1 MTGHWRFIYTAVL
14 GFLLAVAA
22 QAADTRRIETVN
34 NADYFGFDLRAEK
47 DVSLDQ
53 CKSICLRDS
62 DCRAFTFNEKAQWCF
77 LKSDFNVTQPFDG
90 AIAGKVVS
98 VSGEPDLGAPPPL
111 SFISEGLENE
121 AANARRNIGPRPI
134 DSGLFGL
141 ISTADLNLAAGQF
154 GLAAERLR
162 GALSIDP
169 SDASLWL
176 DLSKAAIGLIGR
188 DGNRDYRVQRE
199 ATSAALNAYRLSR
212 NATDRAAALDSLAK
226 ALEIRQLFRPALES
240 YKASL
245 ALVRSPQVLA
255 DYRDLQARKG
265 FRVVNHTVDA
275 DGNQARICVR
285 FSDPLLKSGVD
296 YRNFVALDDRTASTI
311 RVEEEQICADG
322 LEHGRSYRLTLR
334 NGLPSAVGEVL
345 DPAVTINTY
354 VRDRAPFVRFTGD
367 NFVLPGKARR
377 GIPVVTVNTPTVEV
391 ELFRIGDRSLA
402 PVLANSQFLRQLD
415 GYDARRVRDEIGE
428 PVWQGTLDV
437 RFELNRETTTSFPI
451 DEAVPDRKPGV
462 YVLMARAANDQ
473 PDSWTPRATQ
483 WLVVS
488 DIGLSTFSGTD
499 GLNVFARS
507 LATARPESGVTLS
520 LVARNNELL
529 DSAVTDEDGRVRF
542 APGLLRGKAGL
553 APAVVTADNGAGDF
567 VFLDMTKAGFDLS
580 DRGVTGRAAPGPI
593 DILAWTERGI
603 YRAGETVHLTAL
615 ARDDAATAISGLPL
629 TFIVQRP
636 DGKEERRLTHRGG
649 QRGGYEIGL
658 DLPSNA
664 MHGSWTVRI
673 HTDPKTAALVESRFL
688 VEDFRPDRIEFD
700 LSAPEEPLQPGEV
713 AAVGVDGRFLYGAPA
728 AGLALEAGLRLKT
741 DRTLEGHP
749 GYRFGLADEEETA
762 SEVDLGALPKLDAD
776 GKATIDIELGTLP
789 ATTRPL
795 VADLA
800 VRVREGGG
808 RAVERT
814 VQMPVQAPGPMIGIK
829 PEFENDLVGEG
840 SVASFRVIAVDPQDQ
855 AIAMTGLR
863 WSLLR
868 VIRQYQ
874 WYREG
879 GSWRYEPIEYTELAT
894 DGSVDVDAVDGAEIA
909 ATVNWGRYRLEI
921 ESDDPNGPA
930 TSVEFNAGWYVS
942 SASTETPDGL
952 EVALDREVYQ
962 PGDTARLQV
971 SPRFA
976 GEVLVTVAGDELH
989 EVFTETVPAEGTEI
1003 AIPVKA
1009 GWGAGAYVTATL
1021 IRPGDG
1027 VETRMPSRAVGVKWL
1042 SVDPGD
1048 RSLDVKL
1055 DVPDKIR
1062 PNTTLDIPI
1071 SVAGSNADQARIVI
1085 AAVDVGI
1092 LNLTRYQPPDP
1103 EGWYFG
1109 QRRLGVEMRDLYGRL
1124 IDGSLGVAGSIRT
1137 GGDGPGAAIT
1147 GSAPKERLV
1156 ALYSGIIDLDAD
1168 GKGTVSFDIPQF
1180 NGTVR
1185 LMAVAW
1191 TESGVGNAMQDVIV
1205 RDPLVITSSLPQF
1218 LAPGDASRLRLDIA
1232 NTDGPEG
1239 DYNIAVQTTGP
1250 LDLQGAGGLRT
1261 VRLAPGETTSFA
1273 TGIKAGRPG
1282 DAEIV
1287 ITMTGPDD
1295 LVLQSKQPLT
1305 VRPPALPE
1313 TRRIEVPLAAN
1324 GGAIVVDRELLAASY
1339 LGGSSVSVSV
1349 SNSRFDVPSLLM
1361 SLDRYPYGCTEQ
1373 TTSRA
1378 LPLLYV
1384 NDFDAPA
1391 ALLADK
1397 GLRERVQTAIERVL
1411 ANQSSAGSFGLW
1423 SPGGGDL
1430 WLDAYV
1436 TDFLSRAHEKKYA
1449 VPAQALRLALDNLQN
1464 VLGYTDDVAGEGDS
1478 IAYASYVLA
1487 QNRRA
1492 AAGDLRYYV
1501 DTRLDEFET
1510 PIARAQLAA
1519 ALALYGDAA
1528 RSERAFASAYRL
1540 ATRISSRTRWQ
1551 PHYGSPLR
1559 NDAAML
1565 ALAGESRPV
1574 TPLLGDMVQL
1584 VSDRLTARPARTTQE
1599 QAWSL
1604 LAARAA
1610 VDADAGLSL
1619 RVDGVASDGAFN
1631 RTVAGQDL
1639 LDDPIRI
1646 ENDSDSAV
1654 VAVVTS
1660 IAAPVDPPQAG
1671 GDGFTIARNYFDMNG
1686 QPVSIEAVEQN
1697 QRYVVVLTVQ
1707 QTTELGA
1714 HIVVTD
1720 LLPAG
1725 LEIDNPRLIESAR
1738 TSGFEWLGETTPAHT
1753 EFRSDRFV
1761 AAFDAAAGRRDRFT
1775 VAYVVRAATPGIYTH
1790 PAARV
1795 EDMYRPYHAAQ
1806 TATRWMEVKAPAQ

>member
-1 MTGHWRFIYTAVL
+1 MTRHLRFIIGAAL
-14 GFLLAVAA
+14 GLLLAGSAM
-22 QAADTRRIETVN
+22 AADNRRIETYE
-34 NADYFGFDLRAEK
+34 NADFFGFDLRAEK

-53 CKSICLRDS
+53 CKAICLRDS
-62 DCRAFTFNEKAQWCF
+62 DCRAFTYNGKAQWCF
-77 LKSDFNVTQPFDG
+77 LKSDFNATQPFEG
-90 AIAGKVVS
+90 AVAGKVVA

-111 SFISEGLENE
+111 TFVSEGLSNE
-121 AANARRNIGPRPI
+121 AADIRRNLGPRPI
-134 DSGLFGL
+134 DAGLFELTSAAG
-141 ISTADLNLAAGQF
+141 LNLAAHHW
-154 GLAAERLR
+154 GLAIDKLK
-162 GALSIDP
+162 GALAIDP
-169 SDASLWL
+169 ADAAVWL
-176 DLSKAAIGLIGR
+176 DLSNASIGLIGR
-188 DGNRDYRVQRE
+188 EGTRNFKLQRD
-199 ATSAALNAYRLSR
+199 ATAAALNAYRLSR
-212 NATDRAAALDSLAK
+212 TSTVRAAALDSLAK
-226 ALEIRQLFRPALES
+226 ALEIRQLYRPALEA

-265 FRVVNHTVDA
+265 FRVVDHTVDA
-275 DGNQARICVR
+275 DGNRARICVR
-285 FSDPLLKSGVD
+285 FSDPLVKSGVD

-311 RVEEEQICADG
+311 TVEEEQICADG

-334 NGLPSAVGEVL
+334 GGLPSSVGEVI

-377 GIPVVTVNTPTVEV
+377 GIPVVTVNTPSVEF

-402 PVLANSQFLRQLD
+402 PLLADSQFLRQLD
-415 GYDARRVRDEIGE
+415 GYDARRIREEIGE

-437 RFELNRETTTSFPI
+437 RSELNRETTTSFPI

-462 YVLMARAANDQ
+462 YVMMAKAANDR

-488 DIGLSTFSGTD
+488 DIGLSTYSGTD

-507 LATARPESGVTLS
+507 LATARPASGVTLS
-520 LVARNNELL
+520 LIARNNELL
-529 DSAVTDEDGRVRF
+529 ASAVSDAAGRVRF

-553 APAVVTADNGAGDF
+553 APAVVTADSGAGDF

-593 DILAWTERGI
+593 DIFAWTERGI

-615 ARDDAATAISGLPL
+615 ARDDTATAIAGLPL

-636 DGKEERRLTHRGG
+636 DGKEERRLVHRGG
-649 QRGGYEIGL
+649 PRGGYEVGL
-658 DLPSNA
+658 ALPSNA
-664 MHGSWTVRI
+664 MHGAWTVRI
-673 HTDPKTAALVESRFL
+673 HTDPNNAALVESRFL

-700 LSAPEEPLQPGEV
+700 LSVPGRSLVPGDV

-728 AGLALEAGLRLKT
+728 AGLALEGDLRLKT
-741 DRTLEGHP
+741 ARSLEAHP
-749 GYRFGLADEEETA
+749 GFEFGLADEEETG
-762 SEVDLGALPKLDAD
+762 SEVELGALPKLDAD
-776 GKATIDIELGTLP
+776 GKAIIDIELGTLP

-800 VRVREGGG
+800 VRLREGGG

-814 VQMPVQAPGPMIGIK
+814 AQMPVRAPGTMIGIK

-840 SVASFRVIAVDPQDQ
+840 SVARFRVIAVDPDGQTAD
-855 AIAMTGLR
+855 AKGLR

-868 VIRQYQ
+868 IIREYQ

-879 GSWRYEPIEYTELAT
+879 GSWRYEPIEYTELES
-894 DGSVDVDAVDGAEIA
+894 DGSIDVPADGAEIA
-909 ATVNWGRYRLEI
+909 ATVNWGRYRLEV
-921 ESDDPNGPA
+921 ESDDATGPA
-930 TSVEFNAGWYVS
+930 SSVEFDAGWYVS
-942 SASTETPDGL
+942 TASTETPDGL
-952 EVALDREVYQ
+952 EVALDRDVYRA
-962 PGDTARLQV
+962 GETARLQI

-976 GEVLVTVAGDELH
+976 GEVLVTVAGDALH
-989 EVFTETVPAEGTEI
+989 EVFTAPVPAEGAEI

-1021 IRPGDG
+1021 IRPGDSAT
-1027 VETRMPSRAVGVKWL
+1027 TRMPSRAVGVRWL
-1042 SVDPGD
+1042 AVGPGE
-1048 RSLDVKL
+1048 RSLDVSL
-1055 DVPDKIR
+1055 DVPERIR
-1062 PNTTLDIPI
+1062 PNTTLDIPV
-1071 SVAGSNADQARIVI
+1071 SVSGANADAARIVI

-1103 EGWYFG
+1103 VDWYFG

-1137 GGDGPGAAIT
+1137 GGDGPGPAIK

-1156 ALYSGIIDLDAD
+1156 ALYSGIVDLDAE
-1168 GKGTVSFDIPQF
+1168 GRATVSFDIPQF

-1191 TESGVGNAMQDVIV
+1191 TQSGVGKAVQDVIV

-1239 DYNIAVQTTGP
+1239 DYHIALRTFGP
-1250 LDLQGAGGLRT
+1250 LDLQGSGGLRT
-1261 VRLAPGETTSFA
+1261 VRLAPGETASFA
-1273 TGIKAGRPG
+1273 TGIRAGRPG

-1287 ITMTGPDD
+1287 ISMTGPDD
-1295 LVLQSKQPLT
+1295 LALQATRQLT
-1305 VRPPALPE
+1305 VRPAALPE
-1313 TRRIEVPLAAN
+1313 VRRIEVPLAAN
-1324 GGAIVVDRELLAASY
+1324 GGALVVDRELLAASY
-1339 LGGSSVSVSV
+1339 LGDASVSISV

-1361 SLDRYPYGCTEQ
+1361 ALDRYPYGCTEQ

-1384 NDFDAPA
+1384 NDFDAPP

-1397 GLRERVQTAIERVL
+1397 GLQERVQGAIERVL
-1411 ANQSSAGSFGLW
+1411 ANQSAAGSFGLW

-1436 TDFLSRAHEKKYA
+1436 TDFLTRAHEKDYA

-1464 VLGYTDDVAGEGDS
+1464 VLGYTDDVASEGDS

-1487 QNRRA
+1487 RNRRA
-1492 AAGDLRYYV
+1492 AAGDLRYYA
-1501 DTRLDEFET
+1501 DTRLTEFET

-1519 ALALYGDAA
+1519 ALALYGDAERA
-1528 RSERAFASAYRL
+1528 ERAFASAYRL
-1540 ATRISSRTRWQ
+1540 AVRTPTGLRWQ

-1559 NDAAML
+1559 NDAAMV

-1584 VSDRLTARPARTTQE
+1584 VSDLQTVRPARTTQE
-1599 QAWSL
+1599 QAWML

-1610 VDADAGLSL
+1610 ADADANLSL
-1619 RVDGVASDGAFN
+1619 RVDGVARSGAFN
-1631 RTVAGQDL
+1631 RRISGRDL
-1639 LDDPIRI
+1639 LQNPVRV
-1646 ENDSDSAV
+1646 ENDGNADLT
-1654 VAVVTS
+1654 AVVTA

-1671 GDGFTIARNYFDMNG
+1671 GNGFVIARNYFDMAGN
-1686 QPVSIEAVEQN
+1686 PVSIETAEQN
-1697 QRYVVVLTVQ
+1697 QRYVVVLTVE
-1707 QTTELGA
+1707 QTTELQA

-1725 LEIDNPRLIESAR
+1725 LEIDNPRLVESAR

-1753 EFRSDRFV
+1753 EFHSDRFV
-1761 AAFDAAAGRRDRFT
+1761 AAFDAGSGRRDRFT
-1775 VAYVVRAATPGIYTH
+1775 VAYVVRAATPGIYSH